1 VLSIAVS
8 AGWEIW
14 QVDVSNA
21 FLHGLLQEMVY
32 MAQPPGFQH
41 PQYPTAVCKLRKA
54 IYGLKQAPRAWFSRL
69 SAWLIDLKFTSSKSD
84 SSLFIYKAHGVTIFV
99 LIYVDDIIITGS
111 HSMAITQLINDLHS
125 SFALKDLSRLNFFL
139 GVEATWHQD
148 GLHLSQQ
155 RYIND
160 LLTKTNMLLAK
171 PISTPLSASTILS
184 RFEGSTITDP
194 TLYRSTVGSLQYLS
208 LTRPDIA
215 YAVNKVSQFIQDP
228 RESRWSA
235 VKRILRYLK
244 STISYYFCIYK
255 NSSKQ
260 LTAYSDSD
268 WASCPD
274 DRRSTSGYC
283 VLLGKNI
290 LSWSSKKQPTVSR
303 SSTESEYKAVANAA
317 AELAWIQSLL
327 SELGVTSP
335 HRPVLHCDNIGA
347 TYLTSNPLYHARTKH
362 IEIDYHFVRDMVAK
376 KLLDVC
382 FISGK
387 DQLVDVLTKPL
398 PVVRFGMLRSN
409 LNVHPPTSS
418 LRGRIGSE
426 SYSAKDNAIDLN
438 KDSDQALELN
448 KDSSS

>member
-1 VLSIAVS
+1 
-8 AGWEIW
+8 
-14 QVDVSNA
+14 
-21 FLHGLLQEMVY
+21 
-32 MAQPPGFQH
+32 
-41 PQYPTAVCKLRKA
+41 
-54 IYGLKQAPRAWFSRL
+54 
-69 SAWLIDLKFTSSKSD
+69 
-84 SSLFIYKAHGVTIFV
+84 LFIYKAHGITFFV

-125 SFALKDLSRLNFFL
+125 SFALKDLGQLNFFL

-171 PISTPLSASTILS
+171 QISPPLSASTILS
-184 RFEGSTITDP
+184 RFEGSTITNP
-194 TLYRSTVGSLQYLS
+194 TLYRSIVGSLQYLS
-208 LTRPDIA
+208 LSRPDIA
-215 YAVNKVSQFIQDP
+215 YVVNKVSQFMQDP
-228 RESRWSA
+228 RESHWSA

-244 STISYYFCIYK
+244 STLRYLKSTISYYFYIYK

-274 DRRSTSGYC
+274 DKRSTSDC
-283 VLLGKNI
+283 LLLGKNI

-303 SSTESEYKAVANAA
+303 SSTESEYKAMANAA
-317 AELAWIQSLL
+317 AKLAWIQSLL

-362 IEIDYHFVRDMVAK
+362 IEIDYQFVRDKVAK

-387 DQLVDVLTKPL
+387 DQLADVLTKPL
-398 PVVRFGMLRSN
+398 LAVLFGML
-409 LNVHPPTSS
+409 
-418 LRGRIGSE
+418 
-426 SYSAKDNAIDLN
+426 
-438 KDSDQALELN
+438 
-448 KDSSS
+448 